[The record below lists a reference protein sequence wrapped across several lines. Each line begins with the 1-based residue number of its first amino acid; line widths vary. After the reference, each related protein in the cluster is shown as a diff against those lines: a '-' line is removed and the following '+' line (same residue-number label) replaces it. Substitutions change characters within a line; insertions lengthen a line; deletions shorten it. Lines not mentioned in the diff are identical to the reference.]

1 MTTIQVNERT
11 KAGKLVLQT
20 ARMLAKGN
28 KGILITSDDEED
40 RVLLAKMEKNRT
52 GKFLSDEEQDDF
64 IETLRKT
71 AGQ

>member
-11 KAGKLVLQT
+11 KAGKLVLET

-28 KGILITSDDEED
+28 KGILITSDEEDD

-52 GKFLSDEEQDDF
+52 NKFLNDKEQSDF

>member
-11 KAGKLVLQT
+11 KAGKLILQT

-28 KGILITSDDEED
+28 KGILITSDEEED

-52 GKFLSDEEQDDF
+52 GKILNDNEQSDF
-64 IETLRKT
+64 METLRKT
-71 AGQ
+71 AEQ

>member
-11 KAGKLVLQT
+11 KAGKLILET

-28 KGILITSDDEED
+28 KGILITSDEEED
-40 RVLLAKMEKNRT
+40 HVLLAKMEKNRS
-52 GKFLSDEEQDDF
+52 GELLNDKEQADF
-64 IETLRKT
+64 IGTLRNA

>member
-11 KAGKLVLQT
+11 KAGKLILQT

-40 RVLLAKMEKNRT
+40 SVLLAKMEKNRA
-52 GKFLSDEEQDDF
+52 GKFLNDDEQADF
-64 IETLRKT
+64 IGNLRKA